1 MENFLTTL
9 RIQNFKSLKD
19 VELRPRRV
27 NLLIGKPNA
36 GKSNLLE
43 AISLLGGV
51 AYGQGLADFMRFENV
66 RNLFYD
72 DAVTERKI
80 LIESNLGGAMLTYEP
95 GNITLAYL
103 NNDAIAKQQDYAVS
117 QQEAPWPE
125 TRRLGYLDG
134 FPGSLVTQLDAAGN
148 YISEFKG
155 DATKEPIKKY
165 AFKTDKQNKYLAV
178 NSPFLWPPYG
188 ENLIDVLQQH
198 RKLRREVADFF
209 AENGLQLVFRT
220 AENKLEIQKVV
231 DGSSYTYPYLA
242 IADTLQRIIFYLSAI
257 ESNANSVLLF
267 EEPEA
272 HTFPLYTAL
281 LGQRIVQSSQNQ
293 FFIATHSQYLT
304 NEVLDTMLRDNEQA
318 DEVAV
323 FLTYYEDYQTKIKQL
338 TPQEMQQLLGQQDTR
353 MDMFF
358 NLSRFV
364 PGPNLY
370 A

>member
-9 RIQNFKSLKD
+9 RIQNFKSLKE
-19 VELRPRRV
+19 VELLPRRV

-51 AYGQGLADFMRFENV
+51 AYGQGLADFLRFENV

-72 DAVTERKI
+72 NAVTER
-80 LIESNLGGAMLTYEP
+80 LISVESNLGTAGLSYEP
-95 GNITLAYL
+95 SETRLAYL
-103 NNDAIAKQQDYAVS
+103 GQLAFEWLRNTNQQDNAQS
-117 QQEAPWPE
+117 TN
-125 TRRLGYLDG
+125 TRELLQMRNVQGALL
-134 FPGSLVTQLDAAGN
+134 TQLDAAGK
-148 YISEFKG
+148 YLSEFKG
-155 DATKEPIKKY
+155 DVTKEPVKKY
-165 AFKTDKQNKYLAV
+165 AFKADKQNKYVAV
-178 NSPFLWPPYG
+178 NSEFLWPPYG
-188 ENLIDVLQQH
+188 ENLMDVLQLH
-198 RKLRREVADFF
+198 RPLRREVADFF

-231 DGSSYTYPYLA
+231 DGSSYTYPYLT
-242 IADTLQRIIFYLSAI
+242 IADTLQRIIFYLTAI
-257 ESNANSVLLF
+257 ESNTSSILLF

-281 LGQRIVQSSQNQ
+281 LGQRIVQSRQNQ
-293 FFIATHSQYLT
+293 FFIATHSQYLA
-304 NEVLDTMLRDNEQA
+304 NEVLDTMLRDEAQA
-318 DEVAV
+318 SEVAV
-323 FLTYYEDYQTKIKQL
+323 FLAYYEDYQTKIKQL
-338 TPQEMQQLLGQQDTR
+338 NSEEMEQLLGQQDTR